1 MVKNLFDAYEY
12 INDNIKKNNRRTI
25 SLISG
30 PSKTADVEQILI
42 KGVHGPNELHVII
55 IESEFE

>member
-1 MVKNLFDAYEY
+1 MNNLFDAYEY
-12 INDNIKKNNRRTI
+12 IDNNLKKNDKRTI

-42 KGVHGPNELHVII
+42 KGVHK
-55 IESEFE
+55 